1 MKYNAFV
8 NLPITRKLQR
18 LQAVT
23 VGLAL
28 ILTLLISSLT
38 QFWQAYQKSL
48 SDMDSII
55 QMISFNA
62 SAALAFDDSR
72 AATDLLAALKAKPDI
87 LTVKLFRTD
96 GSPFSQ
102 YLDSRHQPF
111 MPPANLADAL
121 QQLQKVN
128 ISSHI
133 HRAVQPIEKDGD
145 VVGHIY
151 IVMDLHPMWLDL
163 LNNLLQISLSML
175 VAFFLSL
182 LYGRNMA
189 QLISAPLIR
198 LSLLTRELTRK
209 KNYNVRAAGEGED
222 EIGELVKSFNQMI
235 EQIQFRD
242 NQLEKHRAQLEQD
255 VALRTEDLSQAQ
267 AASAAKSQF
276 LASMSHEIRT
286 PMNGVLGMT
295 ELLLGTE
302 LNPMQRQYA
311 ETVFSSA
318 DALLTIINDILDF
331 SKIEAGKLELE
342 SIDFNLPTLI
352 DQVMALFFDK
362 ALAKRLVFSYQL
374 DPKVPDDLRGDPYR
388 LRQILTNLLANAFK
402 FTETGFIKLK
412 ISLEASAHQPS
423 DTQQITIAVSDSGI
437 GIAAETLPKLFKSF
451 SQADGS
457 TTRKYGG
464 SGLGLAISKEL
475 SERMGGYI
483 EVDSQPDVGSTFTLH
498 LPLEKALSPV
508 TVSQGQAVHLHG
520 KRALIVDDHSTN
532 TQTLRNFLF
541 NFGIFTRVAENGIR
555 ALEILD
561 QLARQSQ
568 NFDFALLDMDMI
580 GMTGSQLTQYIR
592 NDARFE
598 AMRIIIITAGEQ
610 EEELVNIRASGCDAY
625 LYKPLR
631 QHTLQAALYNL
642 IGHTDTTRAETKL
655 TGLKILLA
663 EDNPINQ
670 EITQIMLKSMGCEV
684 TLANNGVQAV
694 ALFKQ
699 TPFDL
704 VLMDCMMPEID
715 GYMATHA
722 IRQWEESQNSKPV
735 AILAL
740 TANAMDGDRDYCLS
754 VGMSDYL
761 AKPFLQQ
768 SLRHKIEALIQPLQ
782 PHKRHHPLTPDE
794 LQAVEIQ
801 PSSPVTDQTVQQFDP
816 TALTTLINIGGKQLV
831 SNVLRLFKENTGQQ
845 LKKLQ
850 EAFSTHN
857 TEAVRSAA
865 HSLKSAAANVG
876 GIYLAELALNLE
888 QAARDGSLA
897 FDAQQLQSLEYE
909 FQTLLALLPQQ
920 ESA

>member
-1 MKYNAFV
+1 MNYNVFA

-23 VGLAL
+23 VGVAL
-28 ILTLLISSLT
+28 ILTLIISSLT

-48 SDMDSII
+48 TDMDSII

-62 SAALAFDDSR
+62 SAALAFDDSH

-87 LTVKLFRTD
+87 LAVQLFRTD

-102 YLDSRHQPF
+102 YIDTRHHQF
-111 MPPANLADAL
+111 TPALNLSEAL
-121 QQLQKVN
+121 SQLQSFYPN
-128 ISSHI
+128 SHL

-189 QLISAPLIR
+189 ELISAPLIR

-209 KNYNVRAAGEGED
+209 KNYTVRAAGEGDD
-222 EIGELVKSFNQMI
+222 EVGELVKSFNQMI

-342 SIDFNLPTLI
+342 TIDFNLPTLI
-352 DQVMALFFDK
+352 DQIMALFFEK
-362 ALAKRLVFSYQL
+362 ALSKRLVFSYQL

-402 FTETGFIKLK
+402 FTNKGFIKLK
-412 ISLEASAHQPS
+412 ISLEASLPGDS
-423 DTQQITIAVSDSGI
+423 PQISFAVSDSGI
-437 GIAAETLPKLFKSF
+437 GIAAENIPKLFKSF

-475 SERMGGYI
+475 SERMGGRI
-483 EVDSQPDVGSTFTLH
+483 AVDSHPDIGSTFTLH
-498 LPLEKALSPV
+498 LPFEKALAPV
-508 TVSQGQAVHLHG
+508 TLSNGQASHLHG
-520 KRALIVDDHSTN
+520 KRALIVDDHSIN
-532 TQTLRNFLF
+532 TQTLRNYLF

-592 NDARFE
+592 NDARFD
-598 AMRIIIITAGEQ
+598 AMRIIIITAGDQ

-642 IGHTDTTRAETKL
+642 IGHTDATAIITKL
-655 TGLKILLA
+655 TNLRVLLA
-663 EDNPINQ
+663 EDNLVNQ
-670 EITQIMLKSMGCEV
+670 EITQIMLKSMGCLV
-684 TLANNGVQAV
+684 TLAEDGSQAV
-694 ALFKQ
+694 ELFKQ
-699 TPFDL
+699 ASFDL
-704 VLMDCMMPEID
+704 VLMDCMMPEMD
-715 GYMATHA
+715 GYMATQA
-722 IRQWEESQNSKPV
+722 IRQWEESHQRKPV
-735 AILAL
+735 PILAL
-740 TANAMDGDRDYCLS
+740 TANAMDGDREYCLS
-754 VGMSDYL
+754 AGMSDYL
-761 AKPFLQQ
+761 SKPFLQQ
-768 SLRHKIEALIQPLQ
+768 SLLHKIEALINPTHHSRHQHFVAPTDHEVIETQPGVLEAD
-782 PHKRHHPLTPDE
+782 K
-794 LQAVEIQ
+794 
-801 PSSPVTDQTVQQFDP
+801 SVQHFDP
-816 TALTTLINIGGKQLV
+816 TALKTLDHIGGQQLV
-831 SNVLRLFKENTGQQ
+831 SNVLRLFRESTGQQ

-850 EAFSTHN
+850 EAFSNQN
-857 TEAVRSAA
+857 TEAVRLAA

-876 GIYLAELALNLE
+876 GIYLTELARNLE

-897 FDAQQLQSLEYE
+897 FDAQQLQRLEME
-909 FQTLLALLPQQ
+909 FQALLAQLPQQ